1 MEKSRKRP
9 PTSSARNVVRRSTE
23 RSCRF
28 YEGEMSNRNYR
39 AILKNS
45 PPLANSTVPVVPTAP
60 AGVPAKSEKTEK
72 KPAKKPAPK
81 GNERKN
87 KPKSEKKPAPKVDND
102 GWTTVEKKH

>member
-1 MEKSRKRP
+1 
-9 PTSSARNVVRRSTE
+9 
-23 RSCRF
+23 
-28 YEGEMSNRNYR
+28 MSNRNYR

-60 AGVPAKSEKTEK
+60 AGVPAGVPAKSEKTEKTEK